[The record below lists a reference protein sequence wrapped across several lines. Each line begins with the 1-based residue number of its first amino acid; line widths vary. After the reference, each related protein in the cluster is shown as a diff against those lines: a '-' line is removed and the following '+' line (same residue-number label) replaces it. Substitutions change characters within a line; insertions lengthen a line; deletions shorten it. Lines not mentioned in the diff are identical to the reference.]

1 MKTRTSKNK
10 KLIEDL
16 FQQIET
22 ELGYHIIDKQFGNC
36 YFIIESKEPDTICHF
51 HIKELPGYLF
61 GIWNICRYDTIKY
74 ELENNLTLW
83 SDNLHINS
91 KSELIFFTQYEK
103 EIDKFKPSRS
113 GMVTGLR
120 RITYEEDNKLITE
133 WDIDELELV
142 LSYMKKHK
150 YKAYVN
156 IYNENKFVYKEYNSF
171 RCFRTYYRHKFDRV
185 IKTIKDK
192 LQLNKDKRIAKYIVN
207 KIKNSCYYY
216 IMDYGPNCYPR
227 IHLCTKQKENI
238 SEEEYNEYIDI
249 IQKYEYKYTKLSI
262 YWLDNGYIKNIKT
275 RKDKQEFNNLKQRFD
290 QIKFTLK
297 EQNEIE
303 DVNDRIILIDTNVN
317 QII

>member
-1 MKTRTSKNK
+1 MKTRTLKNK

-103 EIDKFKPSRS
+103 EMDKFKPSRS

-120 RITYEEDNKLITE
+120 RITYKEDDKLITE
-133 WDIDELELV
+133 WDIDELEVV
-142 LSYMKKHK
+142 LNYMKKHK

-156 IYNENKFVYKEYNSF
+156 IYNENKFVYKEYSSF
-171 RCFRTYYRHKFDRV
+171 KCFRIYYRHKWDRF
-185 IKTIKDK
+185 TT
-192 LQLNKDKRIAKYIVN
+192 N
-207 KIKNSCYYY
+207 IKNNLKLKIQIYKSKKLVRRLEDVYYY
-216 IMDYGPNCYPR
+216 ILDYGENCYPR
-227 IHLCTKQKENI
+227 IHIIVRRKPDIDIDTFIDNINMLQKFDYDNIDISVFWMDMDI
-238 SEEEYNEYIDI
+238 SEKLNKKEKIEDKDLLKRFNDI
-249 IQKYEYKYTKLSI
+249 Q
-262 YWLDNGYIKNIKT
+262 
-275 RKDKQEFNNLKQRFD
+275 NNLIEESND
-290 QIKFTLK
+290 P
-297 EQNEIE
+297 QNDEPRVLIE
-303 DVNDRIILIDTNVN
+303 TNVK
-317 QII
+317 

>member
-103 EIDKFKPSRS
+103 EMDKFKPSRS

-120 RITYEEDNKLITE
+120 RITYTEDNKSITE
-133 WDIDELELV
+133 WDIDELEVV
-142 LSYMKKHK
+142 LRYMKKHK

-156 IYNENKFVYKEYNSF
+156 IYNENKFVYKEYSSF
-171 RCFRTYYRHKFDRV
+171 KCFRSYYRHKWNRF
-185 IKTIKDK
+185 TT
-192 LQLNKDKRIAKYIVN
+192 N
-207 KIKNSCYYY
+207 IKNNLKLKIQIYKSKKLVRRLEDVYYY
-216 IMDYGPNCYPR
+216 ILDYGENCYPR
-227 IHLCTKQKENI
+227 IHIIVRRKPDIDIDTFIDNINMLQKFDYDNIDSSVFWMDMEI
-238 SEEEYNEYIDI
+238 SEKMNKKERIEDKDLLKRFNDI
-249 IQKYEYKYTKLSI
+249 Q
-262 YWLDNGYIKNIKT
+262 
-275 RKDKQEFNNLKQRFD
+275 NNLIEEAND
-290 QIKFTLK
+290 P
-297 EQNEIE
+297 QNDEPRVLIE
-303 DVNDRIILIDTNVN
+303 TNVK
-317 QII
+317 